1 MIRILI
7 FLIVIVLAAAGIT
20 GLAGLSGR
28 TAIRIGETLID
39 VHSGL
44 FLGLI
49 ATAVFLT
56 IATTLI
62 GSGLWRMPSI
72 ITRRREDSRRA
83 KGMIALTRGL
93 EAVAAGDAVD
103 AQRHARLA
111 MKQLDE
117 PGVTR
122 LLTAQAAQLAGD
134 EETAGEAFSGMLEAP
149 ETEFLGLRGLFLQA
163 MAAGDRQQARDYAE
177 RAFHLR
183 PGAEWAYNSVFQL
196 NTERGAWGDAL
207 EALQV
212 ARQHGLESGDR
223 SKRREAV
230 LLTAQAYAAEAGG
243 DTETASRE
251 ALSAIKKAAGFAPA
265 VVLAAQLEAAA
276 GRRSKAARL
285 LDEAWAV
292 APHPAIS
299 RTMAE
304 LFADETPERRSARLR
319 RLADQAPEAEDS
331 ILLQAEQD
339 IEAEEF
345 DAARIKL
352 EPLLTKAPRARTFA
366 AMAAAMRGLHG
377 PEAGQF
383 WLDRAAAAPLES
395 VPGADG
401 VFHFTRDGWLGIL
414 REYGEHGRLAPP
426 PLEEIHTGISYE
438 DLRLLTAPPPEPPAE
453 TTESE
458 ENSDEQAN
466 GDDPTENQTA
476 DEGDAEENSD
486 TLQSAEEPSED
497 ASASDDGKENE
508 GQAPAPSDDG
518 EADGEKPATPAA

>member
-49 ATAVFLT
+49 ATALFLT

-62 GSGLWRMPSI
+62 GSGLWRMPGNI
-72 ITRRREDSRRA
+72 ARRREDRRRA

-134 EETAGEAFSGMLEAP
+134 EETAGEAFSAMLEAP

-163 MAAGDRQQARDYAE
+163 MAAGDRKQARDYAE

-212 ARQHGLESGDR
+212 ARQHGLETGDR

-243 DTETASRE
+243 DTDTASRE
-251 ALSAIKKAAGFAPA
+251 ALSALKKAPGFAPA
-265 VVLAAQLEAAA
+265 AVLAAQLEAAA
-276 GRRSKAARL
+276 GRRSKAGRL

-366 AMAAAMRGLHG
+366 AMAAAMRGLYG
-377 PEAGQF
+377 PDAGQF

-414 REYGEHGRLAPP
+414 REYGDHGRLAPP
-426 PLEEIHTGISYE
+426 PLEEIHTGISYD
-438 DLRLLTAPPPEPPAE
+438 DLRLLTAPPEEPATDTAE
-453 TTESE
+453 T
-458 ENSDEQAN
+458 SDEAN
-466 GDDPTENQTA
+466 AEAATDAQSDNEAEDESDADDGSPEAPIEQDEDA
-476 DEGDAEENSD
+476 ASEDAAESDEGDGSEASEKSD
-486 TLQSAEEPSED
+486 ADSDKSA
-497 ASASDDGKENE
+497 N
-508 GQAPAPSDDG
+508 PAI
-518 EADGEKPATPAA
+518 